1 MQRAAFV
8 LAGGGSTRM
17 GRDKALLPYGDGTL
31 IEHVARQVREA
42 AGSAVILGDPARYGI
57 FGYPVQSD
65 LVPGCGPLGGLYSA
79 LRTTTAEWN
88 LIVACDM
95 PGISRS
101 LLNALFAQ
109 AAAPALA
116 VLPVAP
122 NGKLEPLCALY
133 HQRCLAIVEQALK
146 EKRFTMRDLAA
157 QLNPTLCPWPD
168 ADAFANVNTPVEWA
182 ELEALQG
189 K

>member
-1 MQRAAFV
+1 
-8 LAGGGSTRM
+8 
-17 GRDKALLPYGDGTL
+17 
-31 IEHVARQVREA
+31 
-42 AGSAVILGDPARYGI
+42 
-57 FGYPVQSD
+57 
-65 LVPGCGPLGGLYSA
+65 
-79 LRTTTAEWN
+79 
-88 LIVACDM
+88 M

-116 VLPVAP
+116 VLPTGP

-133 HQRCLAIVEQALK
+133 HPRCLAIVEQALK

>member
-1 MQRAAFV
+1 
-8 LAGGGSTRM
+8 M

-31 IEHVARQVREA
+31 IEHLARKVHHA
-42 AGSAVILGDPARYGI
+42 AGSAVILGDPARYGH

-79 LRTTTAEWN
+79 LRITSAEWN

-95 PGISRS
+95 PGISEP
-101 LLNALFAQ
+101 LLKALFAC
-109 AAAPALA
+109 AAGSALA
-116 VLPVAP
+116 VVPVGP

-133 HQRCLAIVEQALK
+133 HARCLAAVGQALK
-146 EKRFTMRDLAA
+146 EKQFTMRNLAA
-157 QLNPTLCPWPD
+157 QLNPMLCPWPD
-168 ADAFANVNTPVEWA
+168 SGVFANVNTPVEWA
-182 ELEALQG
+182 DVEALQG